1 MQVAAEPKWASLF
14 WTAFDDLEIKTLV
27 LEGWRIVS
35 FFSLAVLTPGVAVF
49 DKKTILGEVR
59 VALNKAPKDSLV
71 DAWIPLK
78 PPSEGKKKG
87 PKDVAMAGGHLHVR
101 YILSAMPETR
111 PAKPADM
118 VPQEYFY
125 RKNNLMFRAGDL
137 IAYSGTGLLQTVQ
150 K

>member
-1 MQVAAEPKWASLF
+1 M
-14 WTAFDDLEIKTLV
+14 
-27 LEGWRIVS
+27 
-35 FFSLAVLTPGVAVF
+35 F

-78 PPSEGKKKG
+78 PSSEGKKKG
-87 PKDVAMAGGHLHVR
+87 PSQGVAGGHLHVR
-101 YILSAMPETR
+101 DILSAMPETR
-111 PAKPADM
+111 PVKPADM

-125 RKNNLMFRAGDL
+125 RKNNLVFRSGDL
-137 IAYSGTGLLQTVQ
+137 IAFSGTGLLQTVQ